1 MKPTRPT
8 ILFALMLIS
17 SSCALKPISS
27 EHALLRMEKED
38 ISSESL
44 GKGKVLIYN
53 DANILHTGDNTA
65 RLNIVLDD
73 KNLGQL
79 KAKDFVIVKLENGN
93 HVFNIRHLDVVNMRS
108 THKVVI
114 TDTVQIIR
122 VKPTITSNKLE
133 ITNEFPNNWDKYGF
147 MSTNN

>member
-1 MKPTRPT
+1 MKPTRPI
-8 ILFALMLIS
+8 ILFALMLIL

>member
-1 MKPTRPT
+1 MKPTRPI
-8 ILFALMLIS
+8 ILFAMMLIL

-53 DANILHTGDNTA
+53 DANILHMGDNTA

-79 KAKDFVIVKLENGN
+79 KAKDFVIVQLENGN

-114 TDTVQIIR
+114 TDTVKIIR

>member
-79 KAKDFVIVKLENGN
+79 KAKDFVKKSNQHLYMGAWYRFENMERHNSKDKTPKTKFLRQNSKDEIPKTKFQRRNSKDEIPKTKL
-93 HVFNIRHLDVVNMRS
+93 
-108 THKVVI
+108 
-114 TDTVQIIR
+114 
-122 VKPTITSNKLE
+122 
-133 ITNEFPNNWDKYGF
+133 
-147 MSTNN
+147 

>member
-1 MKPTRPT
+1 MKPTRPI
-8 ILFALMLIS
+8 ILFALMLIL

-93 HVFNIRHLDVVNMRS
+93 HVFNIRHLDAVNMRS

-114 TDTVQIIR
+114 TDTVKIIR

>member
-44 GKGKVLIYN
+44 GNGRVLIYN

>member
-1 MKPTRPT
+1 MKPTRPI
-8 ILFALMLIS
+8 ILFALMLIL

-79 KAKDFVIVKLENGN
+79 KAKDFVIIQLENGN

>member
-44 GKGKVLIYN
+44 GNGRVLIYN

-79 KAKDFVIVKLENGN
+79 KAKDFVIIQLENGN

>member
-1 MKPTRPT
+1 MRQTKFISIVVFTL
-8 ILFALMLIS
+8 IL

-38 ISSESL
+38 ISLESL
-44 GKGKVLIYN
+44 GSGKILIYN

-65 RLNIVLDD
+65 RLNIILDD

-79 KAKDFVIVKLENGN
+79 RAKDFVIVQLENGD
-93 HVFNIRHLDVVNMRS
+93 HVFKIRHIDVVNMRS
-108 THKVVI
+108 THKVKI
-114 TDTVQIIR
+114 TDTVKIIR

-133 ITNEFPNNWDKYGF
+133 ITNELPNNWDKYGF
-147 MSTNN
+147 MTSNN

>member
-79 KAKDFVIVKLENGN
+79 KAKDFVIIQLENGN

>member
-1 MKPTRPT
+1 MKPTRPI

-44 GKGKVLIYN
+44 GNGRVLIYN

-114 TDTVQIIR
+114 TDTVKIIR